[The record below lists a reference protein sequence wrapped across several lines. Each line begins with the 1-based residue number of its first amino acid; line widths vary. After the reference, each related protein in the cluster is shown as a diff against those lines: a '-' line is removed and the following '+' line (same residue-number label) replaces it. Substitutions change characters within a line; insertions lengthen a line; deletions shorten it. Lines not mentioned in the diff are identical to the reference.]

1 MRCGETLTAA
11 QAELVRRLRRKA
23 GPGYVCLPADKNA
36 PPAETTNAARVRGQ
50 LMNAS
55 WLLFFLSVLAGYAFA
70 RAQLH
75 VIAARK
81 LLREAG
87 EIHAKAM
94 QEFAR
99 WQIARIEAER
109 EREQ

>member
-1 MRCGETLTAA
+1 
-11 QAELVRRLRRKA
+11 
-23 GPGYVCLPADKNA
+23 
-36 PPAETTNAARVRGQ
+36 
-50 LMNAS
+50 MNAGG
-55 WLLFFLSVLAGYAFA
+55 WLLFFLSVLAGYTFA

-75 VIAARK
+75 LIAVRK

-99 WQIARIEAER
+99 WQAARMEAER
-109 EREQ
+109 RELEQ

>member
-1 MRCGETLTAA
+1 MSGAW
-11 QAELVRRLRRKA
+11 LV
-23 GPGYVCLPADKNA
+23 
-36 PPAETTNAARVRGQ
+36 
-50 LMNAS
+50 
-55 WLLFFLSVLAGYAFA
+55 FFLSVLAGYAFA

-75 VIAARK
+75 LIAVRK